1 MFFEVKIFDSKGD
14 LKKVVSPQ
22 KLSTQFWREEA
33 VSGADYFGTTS
44 SVDRWE
50 DAPDKELKQKG
61 IQMDEFAV

>member
-22 KLSTQFWREEA
+22 KLSTQFWREDA
-33 VSGADYFGTTS
+33 VSGADYFDTTTP
-44 SVDRWE
+44 VDSWE